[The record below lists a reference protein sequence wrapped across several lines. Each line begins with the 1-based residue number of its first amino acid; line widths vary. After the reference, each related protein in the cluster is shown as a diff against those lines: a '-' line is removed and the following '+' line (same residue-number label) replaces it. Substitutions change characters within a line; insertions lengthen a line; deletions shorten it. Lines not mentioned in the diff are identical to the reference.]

1 MKVFEQANYT
11 TLCGTPSH
19 WKEMREKFAEAE
31 KVSVI
36 DLRCALESREQPLD
50 KMPDTWLHRQLSVRG
65 NTVSEQDIDV
75 IRREQ
80 RRYGRLILVAG
91 NMARSVLLVLTDLAR
106 LDRTPLPERETR
118 QLEGLEQELE
128 LFSWL
133 NQYLE
138 RHQSTTVGRLE

>member
-1 MKVFEQANYT
+1 MRVFQQANYT

-19 WKEMREKFAEAE
+19 WNEMKDRFAGAE

-65 NTVSEQDIDV
+65 TTVSEQDIDV

-80 RRYGRLILVAG
+80 RRFGRLILVAG
-91 NMARSVLLVLTDLAR
+91 NMARGVLLALTDLAR
-106 LDRTPLPERETR
+106 LERTPLPESETK

-133 NQYLE
+133 NQYLD
-138 RHQSTTVGRLE
+138 RHQTTTVGQLE